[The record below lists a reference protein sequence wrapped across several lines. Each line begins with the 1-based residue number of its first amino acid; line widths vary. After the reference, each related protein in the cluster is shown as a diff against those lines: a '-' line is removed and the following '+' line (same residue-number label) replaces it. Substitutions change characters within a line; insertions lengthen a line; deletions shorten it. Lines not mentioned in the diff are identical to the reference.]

1 MSGFSLHEIVR
12 IVGCQHTADRAC
24 TRVSALRISAP
35 MSWYSCLYTAVKN
48 NARKRAIFSC
58 YGKGAENCTSVR
70 PSVCPSVRLSVRSS
84 VRPFIRPPV
93 HHKFHRATES
103 TIEWSKLYE
112 YAKNRRVSIRD
123 ESKSDL
129 NMWNSNPW
137 FYEILIRKLETQNT

>member
-1 MSGFSLHEIVR
+1 MSSFSLHEIVR

-70 PSVCPSVRLSVRSS
+70 PSVCPSVRPFVRLS
-84 VRPFIRPPV
+84 VRPFITSSIVQRNQQSNDPN
-93 HHKFHRATES
+93 
-103 TIEWSKLYE
+103 
-112 YAKNRRVSIRD
+112 YANTQKIDVFLSEMSRN
-123 ESKSDL
+123 
-129 NMWNSNPW
+129 
-137 FYEILIRKLETQNT
+137 LI